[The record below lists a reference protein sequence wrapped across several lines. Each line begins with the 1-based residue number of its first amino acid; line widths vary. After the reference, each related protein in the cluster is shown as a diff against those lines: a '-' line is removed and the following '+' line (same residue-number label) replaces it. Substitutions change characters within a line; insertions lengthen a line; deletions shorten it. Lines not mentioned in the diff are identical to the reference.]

1 MPSTMHILT
10 LLLQAVYFVKRH
22 AEPVKADTFHSLV
35 MVGDLS
41 HFPLD
46 HFTTVVETVST
57 LMIMLMVKGS
67 CSVVLDM

>member
-1 MPSTMHILT
+1 M
-10 LLLQAVYFVKRH
+10 KRH

-46 HFTTVVETVST
+46 HFTTVIETVST
-57 LMIMLMVKGS
+57 CILYDIVCGLRLYTVYYKI
-67 CSVVLDM
+67 